1 MRACRTRTPCSRCK
15 MRQKRVSSAREVLC
29 IASIAAN
36 VLTILRQILRYYAA
50 NVLSCYLPFLTLLW
64 LHVGFVLRD
73 AAKLLSILQ
82 EVFHEILRD
91 AAPSKP
97 SPPSPRKLSR
107 CPASTSRRRAELRAG
122 LARTRSFARDAAR
135 TPPRAPAPS
144 GKDAPRRRR
153 TVSTETT
160 ASDDARLPRIARRPS
175 ARRRATAT
183 RARERATPSS
193 LARGGFSR
201 TRGERGAKWPASRV
215 LSCRTKTR
223 AASATRSVSRN
234 NFTYDSRAGRVVTL
248 PRRGSRSHPHPAR
261 RPRPRPRP
269 PRGPGRPGLRRRPP

>member
-1 MRACRTRTPCSRCK
+1 MFKMQDATKKSFVRARSPLHSVNSRKCSDDLA
-15 MRQKRVSSAREVLC
+15 SNPSLLC
-29 IASIAAN
+29 SQ
-36 VLTILRQILRYYAA
+36 R
-50 NVLSCYLPFLTLLW
+50 S
-64 LHVGFVLRD
+64 
-73 AAKLLSILQ
+73 KLLLAIFNPFMATRRIRFARRRQTSVDLAGSLSRNL
-82 EVFHEILRD
+82 LRD

-97 SPPSPRKLSR
+97 SPPSPRKLSL

-269 PRGPGRPGLRRRPP
+269 IPRPAAATTT

>member
-234 NFTYDSRAGRVVTL
+234 NFTYD
-248 PRRGSRSHPHPAR
+248 
-261 RPRPRPRP
+261 
-269 PRGPGRPGLRRRPP
+269 

>member
-1 MRACRTRTPCSRCK
+1 MRACRTRTPCSRCSRCK

-122 LARTRSFARDAAR
+122 LDPIAVTQIRYEVLPYGDSRIIRPLGHSWRLLEGFATRSGLTDCQRQ
-135 TPPRAPAPS
+135 
-144 GKDAPRRRR
+144 
-153 TVSTETT
+153 TVE
-160 ASDDARLPRIARRPS
+160 
-175 ARRRATAT
+175 AT
-183 RARERATPSS
+183 RAEQTPKAQNPNSK
-193 LARGGFSR
+193 LHQVP
-201 TRGERGAKWPASRV
+201 K
-215 LSCRTKTR
+215 
-223 AASATRSVSRN
+223 
-234 NFTYDSRAGRVVTL
+234 
-248 PRRGSRSHPHPAR
+248 
-261 RPRPRPRP
+261 
-269 PRGPGRPGLRRRPP
+269 